1 MSQRHEGGEDP
12 GGDMLVQEGDIRRGV
27 GDGGGSKGV
36 HHGEVERGQT
46 VLLQPSA
53 VEWVREREREKL

>member
-1 MSQRHEGGEDP
+1 
-12 GGDMLVQEGDIRRGV
+12 MLVQEGDIRRGV

-36 HHGEVERGQT
+36 HHGEVERSQT

-53 VEWVREREREKL
+53 VEWVREGEGETVNWLKY